1 MIKVEIIQNDRIT
14 FKRFT
19 HNNNTLL
26 DTPQRTQFHKAIF
39 LEIDQGPLA
48 GTITKWILP
57 LHDFDVYKLTTS
69 RTKVIDETK
78 TNPHDGLVYLTRINF
93 NCISPSGREWGLSII
108 SNNPQFDEFRTFLE
122 SLL

>member
-1 MIKVEIIQNDRIT
+1 MIKIEILQSDSIA

-26 DTPQRTQFHKAIF
+26 DFPQRTKLHKAIF

-78 TNPHDGLVYLTRINF
+78 TNPHDSLFYLTKVTF
-93 NCISPSGREWGLSII
+93 NCFSPSGREWGLAIVSD
-108 SNNPQFDEFRTFLE
+108 NPQFDEFRTFLE